1 MSYHAIT
8 TAMALNLYTMKDDPF
23 SPPPFGP
30 RSQIKPEIIRSP
42 KNNLINTLLFSDDT
56 EFDWLCPEY
65 VQLLSLKHFTPL
77 PIAQKAAEFLSLPN
91 TRVLD
96 IGSGVGKFC
105 LAAGYHFPE
114 TFFYGVEQRHELYH
128 LAENIKSYTGL
139 PNVNFIYGNVTQINF
154 KEFDHFYFYNSFY
167 ENIDQTGQI
176 DNTIE
181 LSEGLYN
188 YYTQYL
194 YMALSAKPSGTRL
207 VTFRS
212 LEQEVPPDYK
222 LADTSYNTLL
232 KMWIKE

>member
-1 MSYHAIT
+1 MLMSYHAIT
-8 TAMALNLYTMKDDPF
+8 TVTPLNLKMIDAYPF
-23 SPPPFGP
+23 SLFPPDPN
-30 RSQIKPEIIRSP
+30 RQQHLTVLKLP
-42 KNNLINTLLFSDDT
+42 KNDHAPFFLNDAA
-56 EFDWLCPEY
+56 FDWMYPAHF
-65 VQLLSLKHFTPL
+65 QLLSLKHWTPL
-77 PIAQKAAEFLSLPN
+77 AVARKAAAFLAEPGA
-91 TRVLD
+91 RVLD

-105 LAAGYHFPE
+105 LAAGHYFPE
-114 TFFYGVEQRHELYH
+114 TFFHGVEQRHELCY
-128 LAENIKSYTGL
+128 LAGEIKKYTDL

-167 ENIDQTGQI
+167 ENIDQINQI

-207 VTFRS
+207 VTFHS
-212 LEQEVPPDYK
+212 LEQEIPPDYR
-222 LADTSYNTLL
+222 LADVSYDTLL